1 MTLSQLKKELIKEFR
16 SSLSPGS
23 KFFNEDMQSFSQRL
37 KGENDRDRLIAQLSN
52 LRCLNGKSR
61 SFNNKVERFTNELDA
76 AGMFDMG
83 NMKPENALD

>member
-1 MTLSQLKKELIKEFR
+1 MTLAQLKKELVNEFR
-16 SSLSPGS
+16 SSLNPNS
-23 KFFNEDMQSFSQRL
+23 KFYNADMHSFNDRL
-37 KGENDRDRLIAQLSN
+37 KDEKDKDRLMTQLGN

-61 SFNNKVERFTNELDA
+61 SFNNKFKKFTKELDM